1 MLHVLLN
8 GFRAV
13 TVVNGA
19 VVILFAVGI
28 WLLVMENESEYKK
41 ETGNLFKQ

>member
-1 MLHVLLN
+1 MCSVLHILLN

-19 VVILFAVGI
+19 VGI
-28 WLLVMENESEYKK
+28 WLLMMENRSEYKK